1 MLKVKTIKLKDM
13 VSKAIKGASNNKILP
28 LTGMLAIELKDNT
41 LTLTTTDFSNYLEIK
56 CPKIEGED
64 FYVVVQAEMFHKLIS
79 KLSTEYVT
87 LELKDNVLAV
97 KSNGQYKLELPVDE
111 NGKLVKFPEYR
122 TKIDTPAHTI
132 NLTTLKTLLTTNKA
146 SVAQDLTV
154 PALTGY
160 YICAEGVWTS
170 DSFTACK
177 NKITSIKETF
187 MLPAQVVELFNVLT
201 DSEVNIYVGDTN
213 VILDT
218 PDVVIYG
225 KLLLEKDNFPIE
237 AVTNYLDTKFD
248 SNCKFNKDDLLS
260 ILDRLLLFVGP
271 YDKNEVYLTFTNE
284 GMVIESKQQ
293 TGKELIPYSESANF
307 VAFTCCIDIELLKS
321 QVQAQQGELI
331 ELFYGNDSAIKL
343 VSGPVTQIVSL
354 SEDNRGAAV

>member
-28 LTGMLAIELKDNT
+28 LTGMLAIELKDNI
-41 LTLTTTDFSNYLEIK
+41 LTLTTTDFSNYLEIRS
-56 CPKIEGED
+56 PKIDGED

-87 LELKDNVLAV
+87 LELKDNVLTV

-111 NGKLVKFPEYR
+111 NGKLVKFPEYH
-122 TKIDTPAHTI
+122 TKIDSPAYSI
-132 NLTTLKTLLTTNKA
+132 KLATLKTLLTTNKA
-146 SVAQDLTV
+146 SIAQDLTV

-160 YICAEGVWTS
+160 YICPEGVWTS
-170 DSFTACK
+170 DSYTACK
-177 NKITSIKETF
+177 NKITSLKETF
-187 MLPAQVVELFNVLT
+187 MLPSQVVELINVIT
-201 DSEVNIYVGDTN
+201 DGDVNVYVGDTN
-213 VILDT
+213 VIFDT
-218 PDVVIYG
+218 PDVMIYG

-237 AVTNYLDTKFD
+237 AVTNYLGTTFN
-248 SNCKFNKDDLLS
+248 SSCKFNKDALLS

-284 GMVIESKQQ
+284 GMFIESKQQ

-307 VAFTCCIDIELLKS
+307 TSFTCCIDIELLKS
-321 QVQAQQGELI
+321 QVQAQQEELI

-343 VSGPVTQIVSL
+343 VSGPVTQIISL
-354 SEDNRGAAV
+354 SEDSRGAAV